1 MHVSNT
7 GLYKLSQKGL
17 WSDTSPWCSLSE
29 RARTLI
35 YNSLLVTCQTQHF
48 FFAKRNAG
56 CQCCFLLKV
65 SVNLAYFYVLISP
78 PSLPPTPTPLP
89 KTSTTPAWLAKPLH
103 CHIKL
108 VCVIKWWRVKRL
120 GKSLEIGQNASE
132 SVPLFHEYTTYKL
145 RSPSWVFDLPQGYR
159 TVPRKSWISELFRPH
174 LEISTE
180 PFLMGLEVSFLGVI
194 FAS

>member
-1 MHVSNT
+1 M
-7 GLYKLSQKGL
+7 
-17 WSDTSPWCSLSE
+17 
-29 RARTLI
+29 
-35 YNSLLVTCQTQHF
+35 
-48 FFAKRNAG
+48 
-56 CQCCFLLKV
+56 
-65 SVNLAYFYVLISP
+65 
-78 PSLPPTPTPLP
+78 
-89 KTSTTPAWLAKPLH
+89 
-103 CHIKL
+103 
-108 VCVIKWWRVKRL
+108 KRL

-194 FAS
+194 FASWSGILFYYYYYFFCLRVSDPRICHFFFHGYSLSKRASRFRQKKQDKASYWWTCASFQFRFR